1 MFFVFISQAFSCNPK
16 SHDLCQEPTI
26 YINHLP
32 MLTVGKIHLDTLFP
46 MKLQINT

>member
-1 MFFVFISQAFSCNPK
+1 
-16 SHDLCQEPTI
+16 
-26 YINHLP
+26 